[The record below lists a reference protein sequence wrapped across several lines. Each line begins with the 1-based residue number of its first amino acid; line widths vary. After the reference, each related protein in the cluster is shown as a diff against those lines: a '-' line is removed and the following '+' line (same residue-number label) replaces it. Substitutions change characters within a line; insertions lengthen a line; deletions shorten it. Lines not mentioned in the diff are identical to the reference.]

1 MLIRDAARADLDA
14 IEAIYCHYVAG
25 STCTMQ
31 LEPGPASERLAW
43 FEQHGPRH
51 PVIVAEDAGE
61 VVAWASL
68 SRYHVRQGYAP
79 TVEDSIYVRHD
90 QRGAGL
96 GRRLLAELIERAG
109 RDGHHSIVA
118 MVSAD
123 QPASLRL
130 HEGFGFVRV
139 AHLREVGF
147 KMGQWIDVVFLQRLL
162 TAAA

>member
-1 MLIRDAARADLDA
+1 MLIRDAAPPDLAA
-14 IEAIYCHYVAG
+14 IEAIYCHYVAT

-31 LEPGPASERLAW
+31 LEPGPPSERLAW

-68 SRYHVRQGYAP
+68 SRYHARVGYAP

-96 GRRLLAELIERAG
+96 GRRLLAELIERAQG
-109 RDGHHSIVA
+109 AGHHSIIA
-118 MVSAD
+118 MVAAD

-130 HEGFGFVRV
+130 HEGFGFARV

-147 KMGQWIDVVFLQRLL
+147 KLGCWIDVVFLQRQLSSG
-162 TAAA
+162 A